1 MIAVQGQIPAKNDRT
16 KLFISDRM
24 YSSKA
29 SKQEKNYGMD

>member
-1 MIAVQGQIPAKNDRT
+1 MIAAQGQILAKNDQT

-24 YSSKA
+24 YSSKV